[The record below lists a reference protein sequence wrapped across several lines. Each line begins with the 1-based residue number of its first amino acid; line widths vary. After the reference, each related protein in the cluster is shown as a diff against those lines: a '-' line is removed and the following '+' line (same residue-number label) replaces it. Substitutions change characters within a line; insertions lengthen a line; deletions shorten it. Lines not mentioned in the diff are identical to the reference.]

1 MYSRMFAGSGIAR
14 NFASQSRSTRDEASE
29 NPESAG
35 SVAGAAA
42 RTSGAAASRA
52 RSLSCRMGPSLP
64 NRERVFPFTDAECRA
79 AESGVKA
86 SHVIASKARQSS

>member
-1 MYSRMFAGSGIAR
+1 
-14 NFASQSRSTRDEASE
+14 
-29 NPESAG
+29 
-35 SVAGAAA
+35 
-42 RTSGAAASRA
+42 
-52 RSLSCRMGPSLP
+52 MGPSLP